1 MSIFFGKEA
10 TMKTSVRY
18 LMGTLAVGAMLSA
31 NNVWAQTNESEEAGE
46 VLFKVHDIIPEKD
59 ADGNVVYCNM
69 GATFFNRTK
78 QNITNAALKLVWLDE
93 VVSDVIDQ
101 EERAEK
107 EAQRINSKQARNRYP
122 TSSITDENIE
132 ASLKLPQIK
141 ANQQV
146 SLKTKVDTDRCFLL
160 LNDMDVEVVNCGTAG
175 AGAGVANRQSCNN
188 LFRFVSPKMPEYYT
202 EFKEISLE
210 EQLKNEAEEVVKGEK
225 EVIEV
230 YENTLNILRNT
241 ASGAIN
247 N

>member
-1 MSIFFGKEA
+1 
-10 TMKTSVRY
+10 MKTSVRY

-188 LFRFVSPKMPEYYT
+188 LFRFISPKMPEYYT

>member
-1 MSIFFGKEA
+1 
-10 TMKTSVRY
+10 MKTSVRY

-175 AGAGVANRQSCNN
+175 AGVANRQSCNN
-188 LFRFVSPKMPEYYT
+188 LFRFISPKMPEYYT